1 MGIPSLTFQPTPTP
15 ILAAQVASIH
25 PGVAPTDHFGI
36 DIEVPATNPRDHSVI
51 PILIDRL
58 ELDALATYQRIELDR
73 RFASTALVVL
83 RGINAIE
90 PNTNPAARELHDES
104 IAIDDASDCTN
115 EHGMDSTHTKQAGDH
130 DDDRSNETH
139 PHSLRTALSATAAIL
154 VYQNCS
160 RNVAP
165 QVRGSPTV
173 PATYPAA
180 NAPPIA
186 VQAQLIE
193 VARP

>member
-58 ELDALATYQRIELDR
+58 ELDALATNQRIELDR

-139 PHSLRTALSATAAIL
+139 PHSLPFRDEDSLQSRTALSATAAIL
-154 VYQNCS
+154 MSQNCN

-165 QVRGSPTV
+165 
-173 PATYPAA
+173 
-180 NAPPIA
+180 
-186 VQAQLIE
+186 
-193 VARP
+193 